1 MKTNQNMIRKMGN
14 FDVIQRTKD
23 GFFKNGYITRTIKGV
38 KVIQN
43 IDDISFNASHLH
55 KQLIKLGLTKKTIQ
69 DYIEDQR
76 NINVIDLSLEDDF
89 SQLLKETY
97 YYIRDND
104 IWMLG
109 VDLSS
114 FLSFFGLDCVFGIE
128 IYKNFN
134 DYNKI
139 IYKLPYSYE
148 EYEGKNDNTF
158 KTYLLK
164 SKGNTYKIGKSKD
177 ISTRLKSLKT
187 ANPFIELLIS
197 IDKDIE
203 EELHAKYSKNNIAGE
218 WFKFN
223 KEEIQEVIK
232 HFKEYT
238 PKALIN

>member
-43 IDDISFNASHLH
+43 IDDLSFNASHLH

-114 FLSFFGLDCVFGIE
+114 FLSFD
-128 IYKNFN
+128 
-134 DYNKI
+134 
-139 IYKLPYSYE
+139 SSA
-148 EYEGKNDNTF
+148 T
-158 KTYLLK
+158 LL
-164 SKGNTYKIGKSKD
+164 S
-177 ISTRLKSLKT
+177 
-187 ANPFIELLIS
+187 
-197 IDKDIE
+197 
-203 EELHAKYSKNNIAGE
+203 
-218 WFKFN
+218 
-223 KEEIQEVIK
+223 
-232 HFKEYT
+232 
-238 PKALIN
+238 